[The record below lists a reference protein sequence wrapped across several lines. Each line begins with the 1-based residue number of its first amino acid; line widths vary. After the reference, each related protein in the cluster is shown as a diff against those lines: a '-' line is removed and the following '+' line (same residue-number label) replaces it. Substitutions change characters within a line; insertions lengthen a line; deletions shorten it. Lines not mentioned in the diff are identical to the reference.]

1 MEKAINNTEQQLIE
15 KYFGVRLEVL
25 TPEEFKKGR
34 KQLMAKY
41 HPDNFQ
47 KFEDETIQEMAT
59 ERFQEIQAISEKID
73 HYFNGKITISLEDRI
88 RQKEAI
94 FAFDRLRIEI
104 ITGDKDLKYDMFGT
118 YYRWLILGDKFKIPN
133 SDAFLVMD
141 ENYRGHQIGFV
152 ETIKVFL
159 TFGVKDSTEDIVAW
173 FFKTIEGRAKSLII
187 AGKKI
192 PVDYDSMLMAIRRR
206 ALLELKIEN

>member
-1 MEKAINNTEQQLIE
+1 MEKAINIAEQKLIE
-15 KYFGVRLEVL
+15 KYFGVRLDIL
-25 TPEEFKKGR
+25 TPEEFKKTR

-59 ERFQEIQAISEKID
+59 ERFQEIQSISEKID
-73 HYFNGKITISLEDRI
+73 HYFNGNITLSLDDKI
-88 RQKEAI
+88 RQNEAS
-94 FAFDRLRIEI
+94 FAFDRLRVEI

-118 YYRWLILGDKFKIPN
+118 YYRWLVLGDKFKIPETN
-133 SDAFLVMD
+133 AFVVMD
-141 ENYRGHQIGFV
+141 EAYKGHQIGYV

-159 TFGVKDSTEDIVAW
+159 TFGVKDATEDIVSW
-173 FFKTIEGRAKSLII
+173 FFKAIEGRAKSLII

-192 PVDYDSMLMAIRRR
+192 PVEYNEMLFAIRRK
-206 ALLELKIEN
+206 ALLELENKH